1 VWLPAAGHPI
11 PTLARDSGVSVAQA
25 YRLRDLGHAHL
36 RDQFAEA
43 S

>member
-1 VWLPAAGHPI
+1 MRASPLVEVSSATW
-11 PTLARDSGVSVAQA
+11 RGVSVAQA